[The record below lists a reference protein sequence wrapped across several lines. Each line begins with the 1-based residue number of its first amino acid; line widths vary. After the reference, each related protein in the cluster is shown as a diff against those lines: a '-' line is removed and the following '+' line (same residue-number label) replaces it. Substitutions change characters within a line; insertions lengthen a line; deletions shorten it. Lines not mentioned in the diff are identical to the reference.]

1 VIRGGAGLFLD
12 RTRQLITAVSV
23 NQPPLAY
30 TPTIYYDNLSTFTQ
44 SGGALGPSNIT
55 FISPAKR
62 AQQPSVFNYS
72 LGIQRQLP
80 LGLVADAS
88 YVGSASSHLLDARNL
103 NAVPLGSRFSPANA
117 DSTVAGRPLPDN
129 FFRPYPGLGD
139 LNTYEFAS
147 SANYQ
152 SLQTSLQ
159 RRFARNLGLGA
170 SYTFSKALGVGN
182 NYASVVSS
190 YFSPRRWNYGPLNFD
205 RSNVFTLN
213 YQYDLPNPGARLNNS
228 VLKAFADSWTVS
240 GVTSFVSG
248 APFTPT
254 MTTTTGIEISGSA
267 EAARITVVGD
277 PRLDKSQKSFSR
289 NFNTA
294 AFALTPVG
302 SFGNAGV
309 GILRGP
315 GSNNWDISL
324 NKRIPIGLGER
335 RGFNLRVEAYNAFN
349 HTQFSTVDSTA
360 RFNPAGAQVN
370 QTFGWFTAARNPRVV
385 SFALRFAF

>member
-1 VIRGGAGLFLD
+1 
-12 RTRQLITAVSV
+12 
-23 NQPPLAY
+23 
-30 TPTIYYDNLSTFTQ
+30 
-44 SGGALGPSNIT
+44 
-55 FISPAKR
+55 
-62 AQQPSVFNYS
+62 
-72 LGIQRQLP
+72 
-80 LGLVADAS
+80 
-88 YVGSASSHLLDARNL
+88 
-103 NAVPLGSRFSPANA
+103 
-117 DSTVAGRPLPDN
+117 
-129 FFRPYPGLGD
+129 
-139 LNTYEFAS
+139 
-147 SANYQ
+147 
-152 SLQTSLQ
+152 
-159 RRFARNLGLGA
+159 
-170 SYTFSKALGVGN
+170 
-182 NYASVVSS
+182 
-190 YFSPRRWNYGPLNFD
+190 
-205 RSNVFTLN
+205 VFTLN